1 MDLARERMLMADR
14 KGSDADMKQWKK
26 VKVFEDLT
34 KESSVTF
41 DKPYTELVIISEN
54 LKCGENGAQLMK
66 YLNNKMV
73 GGQNGDISSTTGY
86 NCIDFIECIID
97 GYIKNTHLQKQQ
109 YPLYGLGASFCSL
122 TNIGVS
128 EITSLR
134 LSPQYKTFTSGKVTV
149 YAR

>member
-1 MDLARERMLMADR
+1 MDLIRERMLMTKKA
-14 KGSDADMKQWKK
+14 SDADMKRWKK
-26 VKVFEDLT
+26 VKVFEDLAQ
-34 KESSVTF
+34 ESSVTF
-41 DKPYTELVIISEN
+41 DEPYTELIIISEN
-54 LKCGENGAQLMK
+54 IKGESGAQLMK
-66 YLNNKMV
+66 YLNNKLV
-73 GGQNGDISSTTGY
+73 CGQNGDISSTTGY

-109 YPLYGLGASFCSL
+109 YPVYGLGASFCSL

-134 LSPQYKTFTSGKVTV
+134 LSPQYKTFTSGKATV